1 MTRVVWRRLYFSK
14 HTSHRGFC
22 LDRGDDLSAGT
33 WTKTLMPLGADG
45 DLMQEKVDFSMK
57 KENGAGAAWEV
68 VGVGW
73 KAPRKELLV
82 K

>member
-1 MTRVVWRRLYFSK
+1 
-14 HTSHRGFC
+14 
-22 LDRGDDLSAGT
+22 
-33 WTKTLMPLGADG
+33 MPLGADG